1 MADGDCERMSFL
13 TWLQEG
19 PFAWVSESA
28 WGYPIVLSA
37 HAVGM
42 SIIVG
47 TVTMI
52 SLRVLGFAR
61 TAPIWSLERMSL
73 VAWLGVTVNAL
84 SGIALFGSDAPKF
97 FFHPVFWI
105 KITLIALG
113 AVSVWRLLR
122 LLKEAESTLL
132 EGSRAPAS
140 ARLIAASSLV
150 LWLGAL
156 VAGRL
161 IAYTNI

>member
-1 MADGDCERMSFL
+1 MSFL

-19 PFAWVSESA
+19 PFSWVSESA

-42 SIIVG
+42 SIVVG

-61 TAPIWSLERMSL
+61 AAPIWSLERISI
-73 VAWLGVTVNAL
+73 VAWLGVAVNAL
-84 SGIALFGSDAPKF
+84 SGVALFGSDAPKF
-97 FFHPVFWI
+97 FFHPMFWT
-105 KITLIALG
+105 KISLIALG
-113 AVSVWRLLR
+113 AVCVWRLLR
-122 LLKEAESTLL
+122 VLKEADQSSL

-140 ARLIAASSLV
+140 ARLIAASSLA
-150 LWLGAL
+150 LWMGAL
-156 VAGRL
+156 IAGRL
-161 IAYTNI
+161 IAYTNT